1 MAIKEL
7 KDMDCAGKIVVIRQ
21 DLNVPMKDGRIT
33 NDKRIRA
40 ALPGIRLALEKG
52 AGVVLL
58 SHLGRPTEGE
68 FDPKFSLAPVAEH
81 LSGLLGKAVP
91 LAADIDSV
99 KVAPGEVVLLENV
112 RFFKGEKKNDPDL
125 AARLAALGDIYVMDA
140 FGAAHRAH
148 SSTEGAIRKARVACA
163 GPLMMAELNAFA
175 KVLDHPSRPLVAVIG
190 GSKVSTKLSLL
201 ENLLDKV
208 DCLIVGGGIANTFL
222 AAKGYNVQ
230 KSLYEPEL
238 LDDARRIMQAVPS
251 DVLVLFDEAYI
262 QFNTAADTSVA
273 MDLFREYPN
282 VVVAHTFSKAYG
294 LAGLRIGYAIAPAD
308 VVEGMSKVALPFGVT
323 ETAQVAAVASLDA
336 QEELDERVRAII
348 AERDRVVAAL
358 REQGWE
364 FPTPYANYFWLPLGE
379 RTGQAAA
386 AFTEQGLSTR
396 VFPGEGVRIS
406 VGEPEANDLVIK
418 VCAELKAQGL

>member
-21 DLNVPMKDGRIT
+21 DLNVPMKDGHIT

-81 LSGLLGKAVP
+81 LSALLGRAVP
-91 LAADIDSV
+91 LAADIESV

-148 SSTEGAIRKARVACA
+148 SSTEGAIRKAKVACA

-222 AAKGYNVQ
+222 AANGHNVQ

-238 LDDARRIMQAVPS
+238 LDDARRIMTKAEDLGKMLPLPVDVATAPELAAGQQATISDVDAVPADAMILDIGPKTEAAYEKLLADAATVVWNGPVGAFEFEPFHKGTRALAEALAS
-251 DVLVLFDEAYI
+251 DKAF
-262 QFNTAADTSVA
+262 
-273 MDLFREYPN
+273 
-282 VVVAHTFSKAYG
+282 VVVGGGDTVAAVESYG
-294 LAGLRIGYAIAPAD
+294 LADRMGYIST
-308 VVEGMSKVALPFGVT
+308 GGG
-323 ETAQVAAVASLDA
+323 ASL
-336 QEELDERVRAII
+336 ELLEGIKLPS
-348 AERDRVVAAL
+348 VAAL
-358 REQGWE
+358 ESR
-364 FPTPYANYFWLPLGE
+364 
-379 RTGQAAA
+379 
-386 AFTEQGLSTR
+386 
-396 VFPGEGVRIS
+396 
-406 VGEPEANDLVIK
+406 
-418 VCAELKAQGL
+418 